1 MTLGRKFLLMLES
14 KIVFY
19 NSLDLLSESFNN
31 KFKQYSHIPGL
42 KLLQL
47 MTRFWTSTVFS
58 IVDRSR
64 QRTLPI
70 NTDILPHLELPT
82 FQKNSTSL
90 DEICQMRARFL
101 LDHAKFTDRKLCL
114 LYSGGV
120 DSTLILISFLKVA
133 SQKELD
139 NYVYIFL
146 SEFSRSEN
154 PKFYDDYL
162 IPKFKNLQSSY
173 SFHRELGSCSN
184 IFVGGECCD
193 QMFGS
198 SIFAQLEERH
208 GKTVFELPASEANIM
223 TIFLRGTEKNNT
235 LSFSQAA
242 AIFQFYEPII
252 QTCPVRI
259 ETAYHYFW
267 WLNFVLK
274 WQSVYTRLSS
284 HCSAEFC
291 STLRYEDNY
300 TMFYSSTEFQ
310 LWALNNHNR
319 TIKGDWRSY
328 KYLCKE
334 IIYEF
339 NNDIYY
345 RDHKIKYGSL
355 FQILKSKNQYSV
367 IDNAG
372 NFYRNYPEFVFLQ
385 KSDLGDLQ
393 NSFCYLDSNS

>member
-1 MTLGRKFLLMLES
+1 MLGS
-14 KIVFY
+14 KIIFY

-31 KFKQYSHIPGL
+31 KFEQYSHVSGL

-58 IVDRSR
+58 IVDRSK
-64 QRTLPI
+64 QRTIPI
-70 NTDILPHLELPT
+70 NTAVLPHLELPT
-82 FQKNSTSL
+82 FRESSTSL
-90 DEICQMRARFL
+90 DDICQARARFL
-101 LDHAKFTDRKLCL
+101 LDHAKATNRKLCL

-133 SQKELD
+133 SDEELD

-162 IPKFKNLQSSY
+162 IPKFKNLRSSY
-173 SFHRELGSCSN
+173 IFHRQLGHNKN

-198 SIFAQLEERH
+198 SIFAQLEEIY
-208 GKTVFELPASEANIM
+208 GPVVFDLSASEDNIM
-223 TIFLRGTEKNNT
+223 TIFLRGTGKYNR
-235 LSFSQAA
+235 LSFPQAVA
-242 AIFQFYEPII
+242 LFQFYDPII
-252 QTCPVRI
+252 QTCPVKI

-284 HCSAEFC
+284 HCSEELR
-291 STLRYEDNY
+291 STLHYEDNY
-300 TMFYSSTEFQ
+300 TMFYSTPEFQ
-310 LWALNNHNR
+310 IWALNNHNN
-319 TIKGDWRSY
+319 TIKGDWQSY
-328 KYLCKE
+328 KYVCKE
-334 IIYEF
+334 IIYKF
-339 NNDIYY
+339 NNDLYY

-355 FQILKSKNQYSV
+355 FQILKSKTQYSV
-367 IDNAG
+367 IDDAG
-372 NFYRNYPEFVFLQ
+372 NFYENYPEFTFLQ

-393 NSFCYLDSNS
+393 NSFCYLDSNN